1 MALFVK
7 LETESQFNPT
17 KELQELEDPAFK
29 QTPFDFIKKFQWNEN
44 ITVMFEKPGA
54 RTNWL

>member
-1 MALFVK
+1 MTEVPVTMACFVK

-29 QTPFDFIKKFQWNEN
+29 QTPFHLIKKFQ
-44 ITVMFEKPGA
+44 
-54 RTNWL
+54 